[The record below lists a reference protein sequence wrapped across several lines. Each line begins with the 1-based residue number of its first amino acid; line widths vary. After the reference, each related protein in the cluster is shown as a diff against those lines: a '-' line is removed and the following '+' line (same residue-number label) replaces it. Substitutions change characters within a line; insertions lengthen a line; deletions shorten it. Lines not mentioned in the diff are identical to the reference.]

1 MFSSGIMKAVY
12 QFIFLFLTLGSFPLL
27 CLAQHEEPPL
37 PKDPTP
43 LIQLVSE
50 QEKAAIAKESKPK
63 NLVEVYLK
71 IADTHIEAAY
81 NAAKNSDARM
91 TQRELDIYNKA
102 LDESAKIAFTI
113 TDDRRKLSKKIEQNI
128 YKNLKTLELV
138 GRYSPDTTL
147 PFVDFAMNH
156 AKQIRTQAINV
167 AFDSGTVLH
176 EKNGEAKTPEESSLQ
191 RITFKK
197 PAPAFL
203 EPRRFSSFVSRSPQ
217 FANDYLTEEEDDFV
231 RQAQEPDLRMKV
243 FMKIADRRLLAITG
257 ESQTPTDKKD
267 AKKLEEEEKKWGK
280 LPQLDRIGY
289 LRHYAKAVDE
299 AMAKLDDAY
308 ERNPKASS
316 VEKALKVLS
325 EATDRQLKTLHAL
338 EADMKTEKEKDA
350 LSDAIEKA
358 ETANKGASSGLK
370 RKETKSSQ

>member
-1 MFSSGIMKAVY
+1 MKAVY
-12 QFIFLFLTLGSFPLL
+12 RFITLLVATGLLPLFV
-27 CLAQHEEPPL
+27 LAQHEEPPL

-43 LIQLVSE
+43 LLELITA
-50 QEKAAIAKESKPK
+50 QEKAEIAKDSKPK
-63 NLVEVYLK
+63 DLVEDYLK
-71 IADTHIEAAY
+71 IAIAHIDAAY
-81 NAAKNSDARM
+81 KAAQSNDARL
-91 TQRELDIYNKA
+91 TERELDIYNKA
-102 LDESAKIAFTI
+102 LAEAAKIAFNVTE
-113 TDDRRKLSKKIEQNI
+113 DRRKLSKKIEQNI
-128 YKNLKTLELV
+128 FKSLKTLELV
-138 GRYSPDTTL
+138 QHYAPEAAV
-147 PFVDFAMNH
+147 PFVEFAMQH
-156 AKQIRTQAINV
+156 AKKVRTQAINI
-167 AFDSGTVLH
+167 AFDSGKVLD
-176 EKNGEAKTPEESSLQ
+176 EKSSEAKPPEESALPQSDFSKQQVSYSKPSLES
-191 RITFKK
+191 
-197 PAPAFL
+197 L
-203 EPRRFSSFVSRSPQ
+203 VSFVNEAPQ

-257 ESQTPTDKKD
+257 ESPTPTDKKD

-280 LPQLDRIGY
+280 LPQLDRAGY

-325 EATDRQLKTLHAL
+325 EATERQLKTLHTL
-338 EADMKTEKEKDA
+338 EAQVKTEKEKDA

-370 RKETKSSQ
+370 HKETKSSQ